1 MARAIWSGSLNFGL
15 VTVPVELFTATRD
28 QTPRFHQ
35 LERGTADRVRI
46 QRINER
52 TGQPVAYKDI
62 VKGYEVDDGQYIVF
76 DQEELDDLA
85 PGRSKA
91 IEISGFVDLEEV
103 EPIFFATTYY
113 LGPKGAEYGR
123 VYALLREALAATNR
137 AGVATFVMRGRQYLT
152 AIKAEKQVLVLHTMH
167 YADEIR
173 DPVKEIDALP
183 GEVAVN
189 PRELG
194 AAQQLIETLGVG
206 WDPNEYKDEYRER
219 LSELVEAKLN
229 GAGLV
234 GEKPPPAATNVV
246 DLMDALERSIARGRR
261 TDPRVASADAE
272 APEQSAPPSGRARKR
287 APAGPNKEQEP
298 ERLRERGAGRG
309 QSRARTRGQG
319 QGQQQEAERDQQQE
333 RARGRGQGQARGRG
347 QGRGL
352 ERERADGLADE
363 LSALT
368 KAELYARATEL
379 DIPGRSTMTR
389 AQLEEAVVGASRPRR
404 GRGSTVA

>member
-15 VTVPVELFTATRD
+15 VTVPVELFTATSD
-28 QTPRFHQ
+28 HAPRFHQ

-52 TGQPVAYKDI
+52 TGKPVAFKDI
-62 VKGYEVDDGQYIVF
+62 VKGYELDDGQYVVF
-76 DQEELDDLA
+76 TQDELDEIA

-91 IEISGFVDLEEV
+91 IEISGFVDLEQV

-123 VYALLREALAATNR
+123 VYGLLREALASTHR

-173 DPVKEIDALP
+173 NPVEEIDALP
-183 GEVAVN
+183 EKVEVNA
-189 PRELG
+189 REL
-194 AAQQLIETLGVG
+194 AAARQLIETLGVE
-206 WDPNEYKDEYRER
+206 WDPTEYKDEYRVR
-219 LSELVEAKLN
+219 LGELIEAKRH
-229 GAGLV
+229 GEGLV

-261 TDPRVASADAE
+261 ADPRVATETKRAE
-272 APEQSAPPSGRARKR
+272 AGERGESGGKRASSGRKR
-287 APAGPNKEQEP
+287 D
-298 ERLRERGAGRG
+298 AGR
-309 QSRARTRGQG
+309 
-319 QGQQQEAERDQQQE
+319 EAGKEHED
-333 RARGRGQGQARGRG
+333 
-347 QGRGL
+347 
-352 ERERADGLADE
+352 

-379 DIPGRSTMTR
+379 DVAGRSTMTR
-389 AQLEEAVVGASRPRR
+389 AQLEEAVSRAARPRR
-404 GRGSTVA
+404 GRKSTVA

>member
-28 QTPRFHQ
+28 QAPRFHQ

-52 TGQPVAYKDI
+52 TGKPVAFGDI
-62 VKGYEVDDGQYIVF
+62 VKGYELDDGQYVVF
-76 DQEELDDLA
+76 TQDELDEIA

-91 IEISGFVDLEEV
+91 IEISGFVDLEQV

-123 VYALLREALAATNR
+123 VYALLREALAASNR
-137 AGVATFVMRGRQYLT
+137 VGVATFVMRGRQYLT

-183 GEVAVN
+183 GTREAAVN

-194 AAQQLIETLGVG
+194 AAQQLIETLGID
-206 WDPNEYKDEYRER
+206 WDPNAYKDEYRER
-219 LSELVEAKLN
+219 LDELIEAKRH
-229 GAGLV
+229 GEGLV
-234 GEKPPPAATNVV
+234 GGEKPPPAATNVV

-261 TDPRVASADAE
+261 ADPRVAAPQSDAE
-272 APEQSAPPSGRARKR
+272 AEPQSEAKVEPAGAARKR
-287 APAGPNKEQEP
+287 EYRGQKKGVAPVQE
-298 ERLRERGAGRG
+298 RERERVRE
-309 QSRARTRGQG
+309 QVRV
-319 QGQQQEAERDQQQE
+319 RDQGRE
-333 RARGRGQGQARGRG
+333 R
-347 QGRGL
+347 
-352 ERERADGLADE
+352 ERERAED
-363 LSALT
+363 LSMLT
-368 KAELYARATEL
+368 KAELYARAAEL
-379 DIPGRSTMTR
+379 DVPGRSTMTR
-389 AQLEEAVVGASRPRR
+389 AQLEDAVARAARPRR
-404 GRGSTVA
+404 GRRSTVA

>member
-28 QTPRFHQ
+28 HAPRFHQ

-52 TGQPVAYKDI
+52 TGKPVPFGDI
-62 VKGYEVDDGQYIVF
+62 VKGYELDDGQYIVF
-76 DQEELDDLA
+76 TQEELDEIA

-91 IEISGFVDLEEV
+91 IEISGFVDLDQV

-123 VYALLREALAATNR
+123 VYALLREALAASNR
-137 AGVATFVMRGRQYLT
+137 VGVATFVMRGRQYLT

-173 DPVKEIDALP
+173 DPVKEIDSLP
-183 GEVAVN
+183 ENGQVAVN
-189 PRELG
+189 ARELS
-194 AAQQLIETLGVG
+194 AARQLIETLGID
-206 WDPNEYKDEYRER
+206 WDPAEYKDEYRER
-219 LSELVEAKLN
+219 LDELIEAKRH
-229 GAGLV
+229 GEGLV

-261 TDPRVASADAE
+261 ADPRVASESAE
-272 APEQSAPPSGRARKR
+272 ADRESAQEAARKSARESVPEQERQGGRDRAPGRERKR
-287 APAGPNKEQEP
+287 AE
-298 ERLRERGAGRG
+298 
-309 QSRARTRGQG
+309 
-319 QGQQQEAERDQQQE
+319 D
-333 RARGRGQGQARGRG
+333 
-347 QGRGL
+347 
-352 ERERADGLADE
+352 

-389 AQLEEAVVGASRPRR
+389 AQLEDAVTRAARPRR
-404 GRGSTVA
+404 RRGSTVA

>member
-15 VTVPVELFTATRD
+15 VTVPVELFSATQD
-28 QTPRFHQ
+28 NTPHFHQ

-52 TGQPVAYKDI
+52 TKKTVAYNDI
-62 VKGYEVDDGQYIVF
+62 VKGYEVEDGQYLIF
-76 DQEELDDLA
+76 SQDELDEIA

-91 IEISGFVDLEEV
+91 IEISGFVDLDEV

-183 GEVAVN
+183 GEITVN
-189 PRELG
+189 SRELS
-194 AAQQLIETLGVG
+194 AAQQLIETLGVA

-219 LSELVEAKLN
+219 LGELIEAKRH
-229 GAGLV
+229 GEGLV

-246 DLMDALERSIARGRR
+246 DLMDALERSIALGRR
-261 TDPRVASADAE
+261 TDPRVASDEA
-272 APEQSAPPSGRARKR
+272 APESPKPEQPATPARKRSGQAPKKERGQERGRAR
-287 APAGPNKEQEP
+287 
-298 ERLRERGAGRG
+298 
-309 QSRARTRGQG
+309 
-319 QGQQQEAERDQQQE
+319 AED
-333 RARGRGQGQARGRG
+333 
-347 QGRGL
+347 
-352 ERERADGLADE
+352 

-368 KAELYARATEL
+368 KSELYARATEL

-389 AQLEEAVVGASRPRR
+389 AQLEEAVSRASRPRR

>member
-28 QTPRFHQ
+28 HTPRFHQ

-52 TGQPVAYKDI
+52 TGKPVAFGDI
-62 VKGYEVDDGQYIVF
+62 VKGYEFDDGQYVVIEP
-76 DQEELDDLA
+76 EELDEIA

-91 IEISGFVDLEEV
+91 IEISGFVDLDEV

-123 VYALLREALAATNR
+123 VYALLREALAASNR
-137 AGVATFVMRGRQYLT
+137 VGVATFVMRGRQYLT
-152 AIKAEKQVLVLHTMH
+152 AIKAEKQVLMLHTMH

-183 GEVAVN
+183 EEVAVN
-189 PRELG
+189 ARELS
-194 AAQQLIETLGVG
+194 AAKQLIETLGID
-206 WDPNEYKDEYRER
+206 WDPAEYKDEYRER
-219 LSELVEAKLN
+219 LGELIEAKRH
-229 GAGLV
+229 GEGGEGLA

-246 DLMDALERSIARGRR
+246 DLMDALERCIARGRG
-261 TDPRVASADAE
+261 
-272 APEQSAPPSGRARKR
+272 SGR
-287 APAGPNKEQEP
+287 
-298 ERLRERGAGRG
+298 ERVRREREGGRRRERGREGR
-309 QSRARTRGQG
+309 R
-319 QGQQQEAERDQQQE
+319 E
-333 RARGRGQGQARGRG
+333 
-347 QGRGL
+347 RGL
-352 ERERADGLADE
+352 EREREGVRARERGRDGGGRERGRE
-363 LSALT
+363 LEGAGDLSGLT

-389 AQLEEAVVGASRPRR
+389 AQLEDAVARAARSRR

>member
-15 VTVPVELFTATRD
+15 VTVPVELFTATSD
-28 QTPRFHQ
+28 HTPRFHQ

-52 TGQPVAYKDI
+52 TGKTVAYKDI
-62 VKGYEVDDGQYIVF
+62 VKGYEADDGQYVVF
-76 DQEELDDLA
+76 EQDELDELA

-103 EPIFFATTYY
+103 APIFFATTYY

-137 AGVATFVMRGRQYLT
+137 AGVATFVMRGKQYLT

-173 DPVKEIDALP
+173 DPVGEIGALP

-194 AAQQLIETLGVG
+194 AARQLIETLGVD
-206 WDPNEYKDEYRER
+206 WDPAEYKDEYRER
-219 LSELVEAKLN
+219 LNELVEAKLH
-229 GAGLV
+229 GAGLAD
-234 GEKPPPAATNVV
+234 EKPPPAATNVV

-261 TDPRVASADAE
+261 TDPRVAAADGAQPPAE
-272 APEQSAPPSGRARKR
+272 PA
-287 APAGPNKEQEP
+287 AGP
-298 ERLRERGAGRG
+298 ERRERGGGRG
-309 QSRARTRGQG
+309 T
-319 QGQQQEAERDQQQE
+319 EAAEDF
-333 RARGRGQGQARGRG
+333 
-347 QGRGL
+347 
-352 ERERADGLADE
+352 
-363 LSALT
+363 SALT
-368 KAELYARATEL
+368 KAELYARAAQL

-389 AQLEEAVVGASRPRR
+389 AQLEEAVSQAGRPRR
-404 GRGSTVA
+404 GRKSTVA

>member
-1 MARAIWSGSLNFGL
+1 LRQNVENWMNRVSARSRPAGAGLAKEAPMARAIWSGSLNFGL
-15 VTVPVELFTATRD
+15 VTVPVELFSAIQD
-28 QTPRFHQ
+28 NTPHFHQ
-35 LERGTADRVRI
+35 LESGTADRVRI

-52 TGQPVAYKDI
+52 TKKTVAYNDI
-62 VKGYEVDDGQYIVF
+62 VKGYELDDGQYIIF
-76 DQEELDDLA
+76 TQDELDEIA

-91 IEISGFVDLEEV
+91 IEISGFVDLDEV

-123 VYALLREALAATNR
+123 VYALLREALATTNR

-173 DPVKEIDALP
+173 NPVKEIDTLP
-183 GEVAVN
+183 GEITIN
-189 PRELG
+189 SRELS
-194 AAQQLIETLGVG
+194 AARQLIETLAVA

-219 LSELVEAKLN
+219 LGELIEAKRH
-229 GAGLV
+229 GEGLV

-246 DLMDALERSIARGRR
+246 DLMDALERSIALGRR
-261 TDPRVASADAE
+261 ADPRVESDEAAAE
-272 APEQSAPPSGRARKR
+272 SEPEQQPAAQARKR
-287 APAGPNKEQEP
+287 ARPAPKK
-298 ERLRERGAGRG
+298 ERGQERG
-309 QSRARTRGQG
+309 RAR
-319 QGQQQEAERDQQQE
+319 AED
-333 RARGRGQGQARGRG
+333 
-347 QGRGL
+347 
-352 ERERADGLADE
+352 

-368 KAELYARATEL
+368 KSELYARATEL

-389 AQLEEAVVGASRPRR
+389 AQLEDAVSRASRPRR

>member
-28 QTPRFHQ
+28 HTTHFHQ

-46 QRINER
+46 QRVNER
-52 TGQPVAYKDI
+52 TGKQVAFKDI
-62 VKGYEVDDGQYIVF
+62 VKGYEVDDGQYVVI
-76 DQEELDDLA
+76 DPEELDEIA

-91 IEISGFVDLEEV
+91 IEISGFVDLEQV

-113 LGPKGAEYGR
+113 LGPKGAEYGK

-137 AGVATFVMRGRQYLT
+137 AGVATFVMRGKQYLT
-152 AIKAEKQVLVLHTMH
+152 AIKAEKQALVLHTMH

-183 GEVAVN
+183 GEVTVN

-194 AAQQLIETLGVG
+194 AARQLIETLGMD
-206 WDPNEYKDEYRER
+206 WDPNEYKDEYQER
-219 LSELVEAKLN
+219 LNALVEAKLN
-229 GAGLV
+229 GEGMV

-246 DLMDALERSIARGRR
+246 DLMDALERSIARGR
-261 TDPRVASADAE
+261 
-272 APEQSAPPSGRARKR
+272 
-287 APAGPNKEQEP
+287 
-298 ERLRERGAGRG
+298 
-309 QSRARTRGQG
+309 TRGPAQD
-319 QGQQQEAERDQQQE
+319 QAED
-333 RARGRGQGQARGRG
+333 
-347 QGRGL
+347 
-352 ERERADGLADE
+352 

-389 AQLEEAVVGASRPRR
+389 ARLEDAVSQASRPQR
-404 GRGSTVA
+404 GRRSTVA